1 MPVKINKGTVRK
13 VTNMTR
19 KNTAA
24 TIVTIVVAALAIAAT
39 LFLLYKMSQEQAQEN
54 DYVYV
59 PSEEINNEMNDNA
72 VILIKNNCEVFRVF
86 LQYGLAY
93 EPEPYNNLPEDKLY
107 TVKSDKYSTM
117 ADLEKLVNSTFVEKE
132 AERILTNVNG
142 NGAVFAEETN
152 YDGEKGIGLAMEM
165 VDKDG
170 RFKGIAYEYS
180 WTSPRVLLKP
190 QSNTECLIEIELQ
203 REGETSGDNAKLTA
217 TMTKANGKW
226 LLEKLVY

>member
-1 MPVKINKGTVRK
+1 
-13 VTNMTR
+13 MTK

-24 TIVTIVVAALAIAAT
+24 TIVTIVVAVLAICAT

-86 LQYGLAY
+86 MQYGLAY
-93 EPEPYNNLPEDKLY
+93 EAEPYNNLPEDKLY
-107 TVKSDKYSTM
+107 SVKSDKYTTM
-117 ADLEKLVNSTFVEKE
+117 ADLEKLVKSTFVEKE

-142 NGAVFAEETN
+142 NGPVFSEETN
-152 YDGEKGIGLAMEM
+152 YSGEKGIGLAMEM

-170 RFKGIAYEYS
+170 RFKGIAYDYS

-190 QSNTECLIEIELQ
+190 QSNTECLIEIELAK
-203 REGETSGDNAKLTA
+203 EATATESSKEESASAGNSGDSIKLTA
-217 TMTKANGKW
+217 TMTKVNGKW
-226 LLEKLVY
+226 LLEKLTY

>member
-1 MPVKINKGTVRK
+1 
-13 VTNMTR
+13 MTK

-24 TIVTIVVAALAIAAT
+24 TIVTIVVAVLAICAT

-86 LQYGLAY
+86 MQYGLAY
-93 EPEPYNNLPEDKLY
+93 EAEPYNNLPEDKLY
-107 TVKSDKYSTM
+107 SVKSDKYTTM
-117 ADLEKLVNSTFVEKE
+117 ADLEKLVKSTFVEKE

-142 NGAVFAEETN
+142 NGPVFSEETN
-152 YDGEKGIGLAMEM
+152 YSGEKGIGLAMEM

-170 RFKGIAYEYS
+170 RFKGIAYDYS

-190 QSNTECLIEIELQ
+190 RSNTECLIEIELAK
-203 REGETSGDNAKLTA
+203 EATATESSKEESASAGNSGDSIKLTA
-217 TMTKANGKW
+217 TMTKVNGKW
-226 LLEKLVY
+226 LLEKLTY

>member
-1 MPVKINKGTVRK
+1 
-13 VTNMTR
+13 MTK

-24 TIVTIVVAALAIAAT
+24 TIVTIIVALLAIGAT

-59 PSEEINNEMNDNA
+59 PTEEINNEMNDNA
-72 VILIKNNCEVFRVF
+72 VILVKNNCEVFRVF

-107 TVKSDKYSTM
+107 TVKSDKYTTM
-117 ADLEKLVNSTFVEKE
+117 ADLEKLVKSTFVEKE

-152 YDGEKGIGLAMEM
+152 YSGEKGICE
-165 VDKDG
+165 
-170 RFKGIAYEYS
+170 
-180 WTSPRVLLKP
+180 
-190 QSNTECLIEIELQ
+190 QSFVTF
-203 REGETSGDNAKLTA
+203 
-217 TMTKANGKW
+217 
-226 LLEKLVY
+226 

>member
-1 MPVKINKGTVRK
+1 
-13 VTNMTR
+13 MTK

-24 TIVTIVVAALAIAAT
+24 TIVTIIVALLAIGAT

-59 PSEEINNEMNDNA
+59 PTEEINNEMNDNA
-72 VILIKNNCEVFRVF
+72 VILVKNNCEVFRVF

-107 TVKSDKYSTM
+107 TVKSDKYTTM
-117 ADLEKLVNSTFVEKE
+117 ADLEKLVKSTFVEKE

-152 YDGEKGIGLAMEM
+152 YSGEKGIGLAMEM

-170 RFKGIAYEYS
+170 RFKGIAYDYS
-180 WTSPRVLLKP
+180 WTSPRVILKP
-190 QSNTECLIEIELQ
+190 QSATACNIEIELTKETA
-203 REGETSGDNAKLTA
+203 REESSDGNSIKLTA
-217 TMTKANGKW
+217 TMTKVNGKW